1 MTLSHAEKKTS
12 AGDIFEESRI
22 YIEYAC
28 VFILSQITQILA
40 DKRQVGEMKLTT
52 ITAVLAF
59 LAEIKCRN
67 KRNFA
72 LSHEQK
78 KLAYYAMARKLLYQ
92 KIRLSYSLVFQK
104 N

>member
-67 KRNFA
+67 KGNFA
-72 LSHEQK
+72 QTNTESS
-78 KLAYYAMARKLLYQ
+78 LLE
-92 KIRLSYSLVFQK
+92 LC
-104 N
+104 

>member
-1 MTLSHAEKKTS
+1 MTQSHAEKKTS

-52 ITAVLAF
+52 ITAVLA
-59 LAEIKCRN
+59 EIVGN
-67 KRNFA
+67 KRKTA
-72 LSHEQK
+72 SIAHVISE
-78 KLAYYAMARKLLYQ
+78 
-92 KIRLSYSLVFQK
+92 S
-104 N
+104 

>member
-1 MTLSHAEKKTS
+1 MKVLRKTSDDTVSRRKKTS

-52 ITAVLAF
+52 ITAVLA
-59 LAEIKCRN
+59 EIVGN
-67 KRNFA
+67 KGKTA
-72 LSHEQK
+72 SIAHVISE
-78 KLAYYAMARKLLYQ
+78 
-92 KIRLSYSLVFQK
+92 S
-104 N
+104 

>member
-28 VFILSQITQILA
+28 VFILSQITQIYA

-67 KRNFA
+67 KGNSLELFA
-72 LSHEQK
+72 
-78 KLAYYAMARKLLYQ
+78 
-92 KIRLSYSLVFQK
+92 
-104 N
+104 